1 MYRFNQA
8 NSSIWGTLQRFW
20 WTTRGGGLTAARSD
34 AGPTERTKKK
44 ETDRRDAT
52 AERRRATGR
61 RRRAAGSDRW
71 LGGRSG
77 RARRWRGGRPR
88 QPGARQH
95 GPSCFFDQ
103 SGATSLLLSSTGPDT
118 HTARATPTETEPSS
132 WLVLLRL
139 GPIRSRSCFSPFFVF
154 CCLQQ
159 VRTRIPRAPRRPK
172 PNLAP
177 DWSFSDSD
185 RSGTVLVFLLILFFD
200 LLATGLARH
209 AASHDQPFGFRKK
222 RFF

>member
-139 GPIRSRSCFSPFFVF
+139 WPIRNRSCFSPYSLFWP
-154 CCLQQ
+154 
-159 VRTRIPRAPRRPK
+159 PR
-172 PNLAP
+172 N
-177 DWSFSDSD
+177 
-185 RSGTVLVFLLILFFD
+185 RSGQARSIARSTIWVSKKKIFLTVANTIPDYSTNQGSGRNGILWKPVPKVQQ
-200 LLATGLARH
+200 G
-209 AASHDQPFGFRKK
+209 SKSV
-222 RFF
+222 